1 MQSEGDLYFS
11 AGLVANAMYFLLTDS
26 VAEWLMCQAAK
37 SKDQS
42 SIPTCG
48 GKLHDSHKKLSSE
61 VRNTISEVAKHISS
75 TLRSNSRGPHQSIF
89 GMIGTPGTN
98 QLFFQP

>member
-1 MQSEGDLYFS
+1 MQSEGDFYFS

-48 GKLHDSHKKLSSE
+48 MYAGKLHDFHKKLSSE
-61 VRNTISEVAKHISS
+61 VGNTISEVAKHISS
-75 TLRSNSRGPHQSIF
+75 TLRSNSRGRHRIQGSNVVV
-89 GMIGTPGTN
+89 T
-98 QLFFQP
+98 

>member
-42 SIPTCG
+42 SIPTLT
-48 GKLHDSHKKLSSE
+48 KTLLE
-61 VRNTISEVAKHISS
+61 VE
-75 TLRSNSRGPHQSIF
+75 
-89 GMIGTPGTN
+89 
-98 QLFFQP
+98 

>member
-1 MQSEGDLYFS
+1 MQSEGDFYFS

-48 GKLHDSHKKLSSE
+48 ASTKLYTGKLHDSHKKLSSE
-61 VRNTISEVAKHISS
+61 VRNTISEVAKHIS
-75 TLRSNSRGPHQSIF
+75 TILRSNSRGESCSE
-89 GMIGTPGTN
+89 
-98 QLFFQP
+98 